1 MNFALLYSHTNYL
14 FVKNNIL
21 KFKDIIHM
29 EQVKIADTDT
39 DTDTDNLFSILIQ
52 LQYLP
57 INYINYK
64 IHKKKNH
71 TSKPT
76 TTTTTRTKHHTH
88 FTHI

>member
-1 MNFALLYSHTNYL
+1 MLYYVCIGKYIYL
-14 FVKNNIL
+14 
-21 KFKDIIHM
+21 
-29 EQVKIADTDT
+29 T

-76 TTTTTRTKHHTH
+76 TTTRTKHHTH